1 LGLLWHGPTDTLHG
15 SPSGDLTFYSGSIWS
30 LASQPYPNFDPGFVN
45 GASRGY
51 FNNLYPALG
60 AALLYLPNFDPF
72 LFILAS
78 GGTSYVL
85 LSALMLHLYVTDRES
100 RPIGLLDL
108 LVLTL
113 SVLVS
118 ARYPYWV
125 AESIPMV
132 FVPALTTSVWWMA
145 ERGQRAYGWAVAAML
160 AGLSGSLLSK
170 VAAAAVLVPLGF
182 TGIPSHVRS
191 LPCLARLTVLGVAG
205 TFGIYSAAML
215 IHFAPLFAAIADMGP
230 ESFRMPR
237 WYFVS
242 RDAGALL
249 MIGLAWFVAEK
260 LVALT
265 LSFGLATFFA
275 FSFVLQVNYVCVCLV
290 LGLILFSDRS
300 PSICARAIALVAFAL
315 SLPALFLGDPA
326 GPSSGVIW
334 IACVGGGRH

>member
-1 LGLLWHGPTDTLHG
+1 
-15 SPSGDLTFYSGSIWS
+15 
-30 LASQPYPNFDPGFVN
+30 
-45 GASRGY
+45 
-51 FNNLYPALG
+51 
-60 AALLYLPNFDPF
+60 
-72 LFILAS
+72 
-78 GGTSYVL
+78 
-85 LSALMLHLYVTDRES
+85 
-100 RPIGLLDL
+100 
-108 LVLTL
+108 
-113 SVLVS
+113 
-118 ARYPYWV
+118 
-125 AESIPMV
+125 
-132 FVPALTTSVWWMA
+132 
-145 ERGQRAYGWAVAAML
+145 
-160 AGLSGSLLSK
+160 
-170 VAAAAVLVPLGF
+170 
-182 TGIPSHVRS
+182 
-191 LPCLARLTVLGVAG
+191 VLGVAG

-326 GPSSGVIW
+326 GPSSSVIW
-334 IACVGGGRH
+334 IACVGGGDTDRRTRRIKHNNRATTDASNVCLDRHNNPNANGARSRRSDARIDYC